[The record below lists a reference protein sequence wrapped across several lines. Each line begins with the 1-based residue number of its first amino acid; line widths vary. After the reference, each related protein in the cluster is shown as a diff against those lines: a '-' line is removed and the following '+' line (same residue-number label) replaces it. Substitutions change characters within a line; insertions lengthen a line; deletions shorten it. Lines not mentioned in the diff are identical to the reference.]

1 MANEEQHSFPD
12 SSLNSTEGCS
22 SNIDENKITQ
32 ELLIILKMV
41 ECILKNLCQQKEFP
55 LQEDGRLSF
64 CAENGTP
71 SVHNILHL
79 IAMIKNII
87 SSINVCLSK
96 DINACIPNTSTLQ
109 NQDASNKFLYSV
121 IGNLTDVDWK
131 HFIRILGLS
140 DLEIENIKQKYMLD
154 VKEQKYQ
161 MLQAIKQKNG
171 QNISESK
178 IKEALNILKL
188 TDVLSCTETGSH
200 VSAPAALGSSRG
212 KTS

>member
-96 DINACIPNTSTLQ
+96 
-109 NQDASNKFLYSV
+109 DASNKFLYSV

>member
-1 MANEEQHSFPD
+1 MLSGCLVKMANKEQFSFPD
-12 SSLNSTEGCS
+12 SSLNSTDSCS
-22 SNIDENKITQ
+22 SNTDKNKITQ
-32 ELLIILKMV
+32 ELLIILKMA
-41 ECILKNLCQQKEFP
+41 ECILKNLCQKKEFP

-64 CAENGTP
+64 CEENGTP
-71 SVHNILHL
+71 SVQNILYL
-79 IAMIKNII
+79 ITMIKNII

-96 DINACIPNTSTLQ
+96 
-109 NQDASNKFLYSV
+109 DASNKFLYSV

-140 DLEIENIKQKYMLD
+140 DSEIESIKQKYVLD

-161 MLQAIKQKNG
+161 MLQAIKRKNG
-171 QNISESK
+171 QNLSESK

-188 TDVLSCTETGSH
+188 TDVLSCTEAGSH

-212 KTS
+212 EIS